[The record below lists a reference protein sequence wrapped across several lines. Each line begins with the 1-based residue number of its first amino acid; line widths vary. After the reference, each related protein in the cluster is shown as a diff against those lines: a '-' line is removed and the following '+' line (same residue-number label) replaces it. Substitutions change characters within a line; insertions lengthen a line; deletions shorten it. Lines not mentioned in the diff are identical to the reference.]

1 MATTTTTSI
10 ARVHRAEPR
19 SPSIIPSP
27 TTVVMMLG
35 RRGVM
40 RPQGLV
46 LAGTVIRYI
55 AVLYLREDMKSRWIR
70 RGFPS
75 FTAG

>member
-1 MATTTTTSI
+1 
-10 ARVHRAEPR
+10 
-19 SPSIIPSP
+19 
-27 TTVVMMLG
+27 MMLG